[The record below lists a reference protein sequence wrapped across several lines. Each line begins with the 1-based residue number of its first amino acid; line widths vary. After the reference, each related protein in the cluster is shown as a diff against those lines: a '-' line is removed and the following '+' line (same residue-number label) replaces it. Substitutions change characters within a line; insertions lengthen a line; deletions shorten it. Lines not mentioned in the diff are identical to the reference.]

1 PLQRRSPGGHSPV
14 HSPPR
19 QTKGHSLRGF
29 SSPFSSHSST
39 TRPSHWRSFGTH
51 CSTQPSSGEQTAA
64 HCSPASHVPSSVQVK
79 NRLPTHR
86 VSAAAHSAHASPLQ
100 PNAQGSCSAHS
111 PPSQR
116 NVHPSSHLVTPSSQT
131 TLEVPVPEAPPAP
144 APPSEAFPPAPAS
157 RRLKGPGGSS
167 PAPPC
172 GASPPAPAPCELP
185 TLPPPPPDESDGC
198 DARQVPSSHHC
209 PGGQCSSRMH
219 ATSVGDGSSIPSTA

>member
-1 PLQRRSPGGHSPV
+1 
-14 HSPPR
+14 
-19 QTKGHSLRGF
+19 
-29 SSPFSSHSST
+29 
-39 TRPSHWRSFGTH
+39 
-51 CSTQPSSGEQTAA
+51 
-64 HCSPASHVPSSVQVK
+64 
-79 NRLPTHR
+79 
-86 VSAAAHSAHASPLQ
+86 AAAHSAHASPLQ

-219 ATSVGDGSSIPSTA
+219 ATSVGDGSSIPSTARHAMAHAPIPKRSVAWRIQSIQNLPSTVRAEAPGASTARIPVCGPACSGDRKSTRLNSSH